1 MKAPVQLYAFMADL
15 SLLCPLSLALS
26 LSTFTVRH
34 RAEENGASGRHFL
47 KFTMSAG
54 LPVERP
60 APQTVLIASGS
71 H

>member
-15 SLLCPLSLALS
+15 SLLCPLSLS